1 MKLSWG
7 LANNEDGIWFK
18 TETASLS
25 YPILQLSTIIIQ
37 PHSHIPFVNNVYTI
51 LPYVLWKMKQL
62 NTRELTTISQ
72 WKISNTVRPCGEKA
86 SLQSK
91 TEVCNET

>member
-1 MKLSWG
+1 MKMAFGSRLKQ
-7 LANNEDGIWFK
+7 LA
-18 TETASLS
+18 
-25 YPILQLSTIIIQ
+25 YPIRFCSLVQ
-37 PHSHIPFVNNVYTI
+37 PHFHIPFVYTI

>member
-25 YPILQLSTIIIQ
+25 YPILQLSTTSF
-37 PHSHIPFVNNVYTI
+37 SH
-51 LPYVLWKMKQL
+51 
-62 NTRELTTISQ
+62 
-72 WKISNTVRPCGEKA
+72 TVCIYHLA
-86 SLQSK
+86 
-91 TEVCNET
+91 VCTLENETVKHEGAYNNFTMENI